1 MRLYRDSLTDTM
13 STRGSIAVL
22 QVDDDSAFAEMAAD
36 FLERENERFTVDV
49 ATSGSEAFDTL
60 ADKEIDC
67 IVSDYQMPGWNG
79 VEFLETTRKKH
90 PDLPFIL
97 FTGKGSE
104 DVASQAISAG
114 ATDYVQK
121 QQGTSQYEVL
131 ANRIENNVARH
142 RAEQDV
148 VSTEHRYRRLIEET
162 SDVIIIVDPDGTFQ
176 YLSPSAEDGIGY
188 APHEL
193 VGENGFEYIHPEDR
207 DEAMT
212 QFFAMVENQELRP
225 TLEFRF
231 EQKDGSTVWLEV
243 EGRNLLE
250 EPTIE
255 GLVVYARNIT
265 DRKERE
271 QRLERYRTL
280 VESVGDPMYILD
292 DAGYLEM
299 VNQSMADLGES
310 ARNAMIGEHVGR
322 FMTDGYAERGADLI
336 RELLND
342 PERTAATYEVTAQ
355 PEVGDPFPAEV
366 NLGLIL
372 DDDGEFLGT
381 AGVVHDLT
389 EYKST

>member
-1 MRLYRDSLTDTM
+1 MNRRT
-13 STRGSIAVL
+13 SISVL

-49 ATSGSEAFDTL
+49 ATSGSEAFDKL
-60 ADKEIDC
+60 AENDYDC

-79 VEFLETTRKKH
+79 VDFLETTRENH

-104 DVASQAISAG
+104 DVASKAISAG
-114 ATDYVQK
+114 ATDYIQK

-131 ANRIENNVARH
+131 ANRIENNVARL
-142 RAEQDV
+142 RAELDV
-148 VSTEHRYRRLIEET
+148 VSTEHRYRRLIEQT
-162 SDVIIIVDPDGTFQ
+162 SEVIAILDPNGIYQ
-176 YLSPSAEDGIGY
+176 YLSPSATEVIGY

-193 VGENGFEYIHPEDR
+193 IGENGFEYIHPEDR

-212 QFFAMVENQELRP
+212 QFFAMVENPELRP
-225 TLEFRF
+225 TVEFRF
-231 EQKDGSTVWLEV
+231 EQQDDSTVWLEV
-243 EGRNLLE
+243 EARNLLD

-292 DAGYLEM
+292 EEGYVEM
-299 VNQSMADLGES
+299 VNQPMADLGGAPREE
-310 ARNAMIGEHVGR
+310 MVGEHVSTY
-322 FMTDGYAERGADLI
+322 MADGDAERGPDLI
-336 RELLND
+336 LELLND
-342 PERTAATYEVTAQ
+342 PDRTAGAYEVTAK

-372 DDDGEFLGT
+372 SDDGEFLGT
-381 AGVVHDLT
+381 AGVVHDIT
-389 EYKST
+389 EHKSG